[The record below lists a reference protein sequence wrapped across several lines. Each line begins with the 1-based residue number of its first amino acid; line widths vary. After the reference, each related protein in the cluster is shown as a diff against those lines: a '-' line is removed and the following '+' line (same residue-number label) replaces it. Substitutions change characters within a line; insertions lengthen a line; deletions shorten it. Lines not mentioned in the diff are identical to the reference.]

1 MRIWDIHPRH
11 LCRKHLLAEHRE
23 LHGLWNILTKHG
35 GKGGYSRH
43 PETLRWVG
51 KTRALYDRHQ
61 ALVKEFERRG
71 YHHHT
76 PLNAKLARGSRKQNI
91 FINTVSEQKKI
102 LHQKGCECLAHVQR
116 AIRSRMI

>member
-1 MRIWDIHPRH
+1 MRVWDIHPKH

-51 KTRALYDRHQ
+51 KQKALFERHES
-61 ALVKEFERRG
+61 LTKEFLRRG
-71 YHHHT
+71 YHHYS
-76 PLNAKLARGSRKQNI
+76 PLDKKLATGKGGQKV
-91 FINTVSEQKKI
+91 FINTVAEQKII
-102 LHQKGCECLAHVQR
+102 LHKKPCDCFSHPKRFFG
-116 AIRSRMI
+116 